1 MLTDWKEAYI
11 ERKINE
17 KFMQLVTK
25 AMNDVVGVANKS

>member
-25 AMNDVVGVANKS
+25 VMNGVENATNKS